1 MWMVLTRFQVMC
13 VTLCTSFLDLFI
25 CNTDLE
31 QNEWTQRKKHKEK
44 KWERKADDVMED
56 V

>member
-1 MWMVLTRFQVMC
+1 MVGFDSISGNVC
-13 VTLCTSFLDLFI
+13 YIVYIFFDLFI